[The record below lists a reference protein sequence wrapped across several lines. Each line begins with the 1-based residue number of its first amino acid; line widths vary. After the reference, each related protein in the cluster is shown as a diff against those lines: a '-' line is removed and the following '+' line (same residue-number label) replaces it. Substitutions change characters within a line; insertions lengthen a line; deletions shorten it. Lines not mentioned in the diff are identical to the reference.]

1 MNTDTAR
8 TEVAE
13 VTVTLSNSAFYD
25 HTDRLYDGTYP
36 NHMDVPGARL
46 EVLKMNK
53 MTVTLRMTAPA
64 LDQFIDDMRYQVD
77 WAYEGENASYKG
89 QCERALAK
97 LLAAE
102 EVSS

>member
-1 MNTDTAR
+1 MNSTT
-8 TEVAE
+8 TTQTTPVE
-13 VTVTLSNSAFYD
+13 VTVTLANSAFYD

-53 MTVTLRMTAPA
+53 MTVTVRMTAPA
-64 LDQFIDDMRYQVD
+64 LDQFIDDMRYQIEF
-77 WAYEGENASYKG
+77 AYDGENASYKG

-97 LLAAE
+97 LLAA
-102 EVSS
+102 S